1 MRERRRFFRGN
12 CIHQNGEFFVKS
24 LLGLT
29 RSGSRFDNPRQELLD
44 GGKTRFQI
52 VHDRTLA
59 RDGAGV
65 DSMTGAVAA
74 AFQGVTA
81 SGGGGGGSGNA
92 PNAMAWANIYG
103 TGQGNNAPLTVA
115 GVGAGQTAPLTAA
128 KTGFGALTYLKNG
141 VATTYGGPFTVADGD
156 KIAWGLFFNFATSG
170 TVTVTSGG
178 SAVGGFT
185 FVIKDPGGGGYQ

>member
-29 RSGSRFDNPRQELLD
+29 RSGNRFDNPRQELLD

-74 AFQGVTA
+74 ACLGPT
-81 SGGGGGGSGNA
+81 SSTGGGGGGT
-92 PNAMAWANIYG
+92 PNPMAWGNIFGFGAAY
-103 TGQGNNAPLTVA
+103 NAPLTVS
-115 GVGAGQTAPLTAA
+115 GVGAGLTAPLTASL
-128 KTGFGALTYLKNG
+128 TGAASLSYLKNG
-141 VATTYGGPFTVADGD
+141 VATTYGGTFTVADGD
-156 KIAWGLFFNFATSG
+156 KIAWAVFCNIAASG

-178 SAVGGFT
+178 TGIGSFT
-185 FVIKDPGGGGYQ
+185 YIIKNPGGGGYQ